1 MPAIEYLMTE
11 TSIYIRDLRIHA
23 YHGVLEQERRVG
35 NDYVIN
41 ITVGFP
47 WTEAALSDDVND
59 TLSYALLADVVAA
72 EMAVPSNLIETVAR
86 RICDAVKERFCLV
99 SSVSIDIRKLSPP
112 MPHHTDGCGVVMTVT
127 Y

>member
-1 MPAIEYLMTE
+1 MTE
-11 TSIYIRDLRIHA
+11 TTIYIKDLRMHA
-23 YHGVLEQERRVG
+23 FHGVLEQERHVG

-59 TLSYALLADVVAA
+59 TLNYALLADVVAG
-72 EMAVPSNLIETVAR
+72 EMAVPSNLVETVAK
-86 RICDAVKERFCLV
+86 RICDAVKERFCRV
-99 SSVSIDIRKLSPP
+99 SRVSIDIRKLAPP
-112 MPHHTDGCGVVMTVT
+112 MPYHTDGCGVTMTVT